1 MKKIILF
8 AFVILILSLLLTAQE
23 CQTSTEEQSDIMQ
36 NLEAKPTPITDNAE
50 INTTP
55 KPLKNRITTIN
66 TNNNS
71 KTATTNIRSS
81 GGGGGSSGGGSSG
94 GGGTTSSTE
103 VIILPIENQT
113 NQTNPTTCTETDQ
126 GIDKWTKG
134 TTTGPQGTQ
143 TDYCD
148 TRNRNDY
155 LYEYY
160 CSTTGQVK
168 YTGIICDNECNNG
181 QCTTTSSNQTN
192 TTCIDTDGGIK
203 PETGAYTKLT
213 QENSTTYYDTCTDNS
228 TLTEYYC
235 GTSTIEHT
243 TINCNPGT
251 CTQNQTGDWCTI
263 TNITNP
269 TTCTET
275 DQGIDKWTKGTTTG
289 PQGTQTD
296 YCDTRNRN
304 DYLYEYYCSTTGQ
317 VKYTG
322 IICDNECNN
331 GQCTTTSSNQ
341 TNTTCIDTDGGINIF
356 QEGNVTVTTPTG
368 KITETDQCTTTTLLK
383 EWYCGNDTSAKY
395 QIETCPTSHTCQQN
409 KCTTTNITCGDN
421 VCDQGEQE
429 SCPEDC
435 ETIEYM
441 DLTVEVDKCT
451 DLDEAGWMDN
461 LSCAS
466 TVLIHTPVIDG
477 LVIETKNLPAQNASR
492 TSSGYDA
499 PILSE
504 KIWLYLENTTSTGV
518 LYQDNNGRA
527 RLAGFLSIYSDT
539 KNGYFAYVANGTAP
553 SMVLNLSHGK
563 VPTVTDL
570 SQMNLSLTPIQSPFY
585 GGIDATTAN
594 FRYASVG
601 YRSLGDTSSLDEPG
615 ELVWAER
622 YGSGFKEQEIGS
634 SNEDIITEYGLI
646 IKRPTEFG
654 LMDTVLVLVPKEYF
668 EEYFKLR

>member
-1 MKKIILF
+1 
-8 AFVILILSLLLTAQE
+8 
-23 CQTSTEEQSDIMQ
+23 
-36 NLEAKPTPITDNAE
+36 
-50 INTTP
+50 
-55 KPLKNRITTIN
+55 
-66 TNNNS
+66 
-71 KTATTNIRSS
+71 
-81 GGGGGSSGGGSSG
+81 
-94 GGGTTSSTE
+94 
-103 VIILPIENQT
+103 
-113 NQTNPTTCTETDQ
+113 
-126 GIDKWTKG
+126 
-134 TTTGPQGTQ
+134 
-143 TDYCD
+143 
-148 TRNRNDY
+148 
-155 LYEYY
+155 
-160 CSTTGQVK
+160 
-168 YTGIICDNECNNG
+168 
-181 QCTTTSSNQTN
+181 
-192 TTCIDTDGGIK
+192 
-203 PETGAYTKLT
+203 
-213 QENSTTYYDTCTDNS
+213 
-228 TLTEYYC
+228 
-235 GTSTIEHT
+235 
-243 TINCNPGT
+243 
-251 CTQNQTGDWCTI
+251 
-263 TNITNP
+263 
-269 TTCTET
+269 
-275 DQGIDKWTKGTTTG
+275 
-289 PQGTQTD
+289 
-296 YCDTRNRN
+296 
-304 DYLYEYYCSTTGQ
+304 
-317 VKYTG
+317 
-322 IICDNECNN
+322 
-331 GQCTTTSSNQ
+331 
-341 TNTTCIDTDGGINIF
+341 
-356 QEGNVTVTTPTG
+356 
-368 KITETDQCTTTTLLK
+368 
-383 EWYCGNDTSAKY
+383 
-395 QIETCPTSHTCQQN
+395 
-409 KCTTTNITCGDN
+409 
-421 VCDQGEQE
+421 
-429 SCPEDC
+429 
-435 ETIEYM
+435 M